1 MIAILLLLFQFLVY
15 NCRKI
20 QGFTFM
26 EKKEKKR
33 VITNVKNL
41 PAELLE
47 LVKAKYPTGYFDYIK
62 KFEKPNG
69 DFFYYFTLDTEDA
82 SYLVKVD
89 VKIDTKI
96 KDDDDKD
103 YFEDH
108 DDAVADT
115 DEIADQADEAP
126 SDDFDD

>member
-1 MIAILLLLFQFLVY
+1 
-15 NCRKI
+15 
-20 QGFTFM
+20 M

-47 LVKAKYPTGYFDYIK
+47 LVKAKYPLGYSDYIK

-69 DFFYYFTLDTEDA
+69 DFFYYFTLDNEDA

-96 KDDDDKD
+96 KEDDEKD

-108 DDAVADT
+108 DDAVPEEGGD
-115 DEIADQADEAP
+115 DEPAEETP
-126 SDDFDD
+126 SDDYDD

>member
-1 MIAILLLLFQFLVY
+1 
-15 NCRKI
+15 
-20 QGFTFM
+20 M

-47 LVKAKYPTGYFDYIK
+47 LVRAKYPLGYSDYIK

-69 DFFYYFTLDTEDA
+69 DFFYYFTLDNEDA

-96 KDDDDKD
+96 KEDDEKD

-108 DDAVADT
+108 DHDDDAVPEDDGAAEPAD
-115 DEIADQADEAP
+115 DAP
-126 SDDFDD
+126 SDEYDD

>member
-1 MIAILLLLFQFLVY
+1 
-15 NCRKI
+15 
-20 QGFTFM
+20 M

-33 VITNVKNL
+33 VITNVKSL
-41 PAELLE
+41 PTELLE
-47 LVKAKYPTGYFDYIK
+47 LVKAKYPLGYWDYIK

-69 DFFYYFTLDTEDA
+69 DFFYYFTLDNEDA

-96 KDDDDKD
+96 KEDDEKD

-108 DDAVADT
+108 DDSVP
-115 DEIADQADEAP
+115 DEGSDDDPAEETP
-126 SDDFDD
+126 SDDYDD